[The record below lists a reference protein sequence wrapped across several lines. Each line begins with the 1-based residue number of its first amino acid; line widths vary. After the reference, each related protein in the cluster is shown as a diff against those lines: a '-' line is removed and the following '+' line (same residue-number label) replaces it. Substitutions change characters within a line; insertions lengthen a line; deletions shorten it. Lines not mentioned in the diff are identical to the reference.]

1 MAVALFAFA
10 MRMLLYGLMP
20 APEWAAG
27 ISVVAGTAFGLYSIA
42 VVNYANELAPANL
55 KATSQG
61 LVVALT
67 SLSGIAGAPFSGW
80 LFDRVGPSNMFL
92 ILAGCCFL
100 ALLFFGIGRLLMNRQ
115 PVAQPENIPA

>member
-1 MAVALFAFA
+1 LLAFA

-20 APEWAAG
+20 APEWAAA
-27 ISVVAGTAFGLYSIA
+27 ISLVAGTGFGLYSIA

-67 SLSGIAGAPFSGW
+67 SLSGIAGAPLSGF

-92 ILAGCCFL
+92 VLAGLCFL
-100 ALLFFGIGRLLMNRQ
+100 ALLFFAAGRLLINRQ
-115 PVAQPENIPA
+115 PAAQQANSRP